1 MKDSGLKNE
10 QQVGRIL
17 VSGSQALVEKNLAGV
32 RLFQES
38 DLTDGIISGK
48 LVKPQYNIDELTKA
62 VDTNIFELIPQ
73 RAVQPFDGVARPVY
87 NEVTQ
92 SVFDLTL
99 QVKDLTKTVT
109 DLRSKVNSLEI
120 VTQSLRVEVDGEKLK
135 ASIAEN
141 QSTVANSQIATT
153 TIDLQ
158 NAIVNSLNEAIQRV
172 SLEARVEALQE
183 AFKLERQLKEFQE
196 LATDAAKKASL
207 LDFINRLPNQYAIS
221 EKIGYKV
228 EQVQRAD
235 KFNTG
240 FQIWYDDR
248 KKDARG
254 FLIGGRLDLYNVGD
268 VDAVLSVSEQ
278 GNQAFNFSAA
288 GGAIAGGKITIPKSN
303 DGGSTPGKVTINV
316 SRKDQYGEGTWRGK
330 VVLKDD
336 NSPATLTWN
345 THYWQARGR
354 RST

>member
-17 VSGSQALVEKNLAGV
+17 VSGSQALNEKNLAGV

-48 LVKPQYNIDELTKA
+48 LVKPQYNIDELTKT

-73 RAVQPFDGVARPVY
+73 RAVQPFDGVARPVN

-135 ASIAEN
+135 AGIAEN

-172 SLEARVEALQE
+172 SLEARLEALQE
-183 AFKLERQLKEFQE
+183 AFKIERRFKEQQE
-196 LATDAAKKASL
+196 LATEAAKKASL
-207 LDFINRLPNQYAIS
+207 LDFINGLPNQYDIS
-221 EKIGYKV
+221 EQIGYKV
-228 EQVQRAD
+228 TQD
-235 KFNTG
+235 KVTGRFAAG
-240 FQIWYDDR
+240 FQVWYDDR
-248 KKDARG
+248 KKGDKG
-254 FLIGGRLDLYNVGD
+254 FNVGRTIDLYNVGE
-268 VDAVLSVSEQ
+268 VDAVLTVTEE
-278 GNQAFNFSAA
+278 GKNAFDFSNVV
-288 GGAIAGGKITIPKSN
+288 GGKITIPKSN
-303 DGGSTPGKVTINV
+303 DGGSTPGKTAITL
-316 SRKDQYGEGTWRGK
+316 SRRGGEYNKEGTFDGK
-330 VVLKDD
+330 VILKDA
-336 NSPATLTWN
+336 NSAGKLEIK
-345 THYWQARGR
+345 THYWQARKR

>member
-10 QQVGRIL
+10 QQVGRII
-17 VSGSQALVEKNLAGV
+17 VSGSQALNEKNAAGV

-38 DLTDGIISGK
+38 DLADGIISGK
-48 LVKPQYNIDELTKA
+48 LVKPKYNIDELAKA

-73 RAVQPFDGVARPVY
+73 RRIQPFDGVARPVY
-87 NEVTQ
+87 NEATQ
-92 SVFDLTL
+92 SVINLTL
-99 QVKDLTKTVT
+99 QVKDLTKTVS
-109 DLRSKVNSLEI
+109 DLRSKVSGLEI

-158 NAIVNSLNEAIQRV
+158 NAVVNSLNEAIQRV
-172 SLEARVEALQE
+172 SLEARIEALQE
-183 AFKLERQLKEFQE
+183 AFKLERKLKEQQE

-207 LDFINRLPNQYAIS
+207 LDFINGLPNQYAIS

-228 EQVQRAD
+228 TQVQIAD
-235 KFNTG
+235 KFNAG
-240 FQIWYDDR
+240 FQVWYDDR

-254 FLIGGRLDLYNVGD
+254 FLTGKTIDFYNVGD
-268 VDAVLSVSEQ
+268 VDAVLTVSEQ
-278 GNQAFNFSAA
+278 GNNAFDFSNVS
-288 GGAIAGGKITIPKSN
+288 GGKLTIPKST
-303 DGGSTPGKVTINV
+303 DGGSTPGKVGITL
-316 SRKDQYGEGTWRGK
+316 SRRGGNYDREGTFDGK
-330 VVLKDD
+330 VVLKDA
-336 NSPATLTWN
+336 NSKGILTIN

-354 RST
+354 RAT